1 MCSGQLDR
9 GNPAGNTKESRGCRA
24 KPSFPFED
32 LQIISP
38 TRRTIELEELK
49 AKR

>member
-1 MCSGQLDR
+1 MANWTAAIRQATPKKAAD
-9 GNPAGNTKESRGCRA
+9 AGP